1 MTAQAARP
9 AGASDADSALPT
21 PKPFLKWA
29 GGKGRL
35 ATEVLDRLPER
46 IGTYFEPFLGGAAIF
61 FALSNA
67 RRFQRAILT
76 DKNAE
81 LVNVYRAVQ
90 QDVEKLIVELEQ
102 LAHSEE
108 AYYEI
113 RAQRPRSLIKR
124 AARTIYLNRTGY
136 NGLYRVNRSGD
147 FNVPFGRYK
156 SPKYCDPPRLRAASL
171 ALRDAEIFVA
181 DFEHVTQRATRG
193 DAVYFD
199 PPYVPV
205 SRTANF
211 TAYHREPFGPADQAR
226 LVGAFRELGAARVH
240 ALLSNSDTPETQQL
254 YAGLHVERVTMP
266 RAINSR
272 GSGRGLVGELLVSNT
287 KLDET

>member
-1 MTAQAARP
+1 
-9 AGASDADSALPT
+9 
-21 PKPFLKWA
+21 
-29 GGKGRL
+29 
-35 ATEVLDRLPER
+35 LPER
-46 IGTYFEPFLGGAAIF
+46 IDTYFEPFLGGAAIF

-67 RRFQRAILT
+67 GRFQKAILT

-81 LVNVYRAVQ
+81 LVEVYQTVQ
-90 QDVEKLIVELEQ
+90 QNVEELLVA
-102 LAHSEE
+102 LAAMPHSEQ

-113 RAQRPRSLIKR
+113 RAQSPRGRIGR

-136 NGLYRVNRSGD
+136 NGLYRVNRSGE

-156 SPKYCDPPRLRAASL
+156 NPTYCDPPRLRAASL
-171 ALRDAEIFVA
+171 ALKNAQIFVA
-181 DFEHVTQRATRG
+181 DFEHVAQRATQG

-211 TAYHREPFGPADQAR
+211 TAYHREPFGPEDQGR
-226 LVGAFRELGAARVH
+226 LVQAFRQLGARKVH

-254 YAGLHVERVTMP
+254 YAGLHVERVLMP

-272 GSGRGLVGELLVSNT
+272 GAGRGLVGELLVSHRQEA
-287 KLDET
+287 KK